1 MQYLIACSP
10 DLLDW
15 GVRRQVLAH
24 PRIRVLSGTEPVG
37 LSGSA
42 DHVSGAEVRDTATRD
57 VRQLDADLVIDATGR
72 GSAAAAWWD
81 ALGLPPVPEE
91 HVDSGLA
98 YATRVFRAPAGTA
111 HWPIVNVQSDGRL
124 PVPGQTAPLVPIEGA
139 RWLVTP
145 SGTRGGQPTREA
157 SAFLPFARSVRHPV
171 VADPIADAEPLTD
184 VRLSRGGPRRFMVQ

>member
-42 DHVSGAEVRDTATRD
+42 DHVTGVEVRDTATRD

-72 GSAAAAWWD
+72 GSAAAAWWA

-91 HVDSGLA
+91 HV
-98 YATRVFRAPAGTA
+98 
-111 HWPIVNVQSDGRL
+111 
-124 PVPGQTAPLVPIEGA
+124 
-139 RWLVTP
+139 
-145 SGTRGGQPTREA
+145 
-157 SAFLPFARSVRHPV
+157 
-171 VADPIADAEPLTD
+171 
-184 VRLSRGGPRRFMVQ
+184 